1 MADLIRLRHPRSHA
15 SRELRELLTAGRS
28 ETPDPARLLGVASRL
43 GFPASAVPSGAELLA
58 KSGAGGLGLG
68 GATKIG
74 AVVLVLAAGAGA
86 GLLASNDRAV
96 LPASQVVLAPET
108 TTAGAVATTP
118 PVAQS
123 ADVAPPQEPVLQ
135 PSPAAPVRRSGVR
148 VGGRGA
154 IAAPAMS
161 AVASPPASEGT
172 ASLPARIDS
181 RAPSTWGGA
190 VPLAPEAPVDA
201 GSSADLAPLEE
212 ARRVLA
218 GNPSRALY
226 LALRDERTSGGVV
239 EEREVVIIEA
249 LVRLGRAGEARER
262 AARFLRLFPV
272 STHREEVAA
281 PFGFD
286 PGAQNP

>member
-1 MADLIRLRHPRSHA
+1 
-15 SRELRELLTAGRS
+15 
-28 ETPDPARLLGVASRL
+28 
-43 GFPASAVPSGAELLA
+43 
-58 KSGAGGLGLG
+58 
-68 GATKIG
+68 
-74 AVVLVLAAGAGA
+74 
-86 GLLASNDRAV
+86 
-96 LPASQVVLAPET
+96 
-108 TTAGAVATTP
+108 
-118 PVAQS
+118 
-123 ADVAPPQEPVLQ
+123 
-135 PSPAAPVRRSGVR
+135 
-148 VGGRGA
+148 
-154 IAAPAMS
+154 
-161 AVASPPASEGT
+161 
-172 ASLPARIDS
+172 
-181 RAPSTWGGA
+181 
-190 VPLAPEAPVDA
+190 VDA